1 MKPSTFKHPG
11 HGGIRILPTVLGTL
25 FAFSTLESAH
35 AHVKWFSPI
44 SFADKPNGFAEIL
57 TPTFYWLAI
66 LSMTVIALMV
76 LLEQWLDHK
85 PWMQKMDRWLT
96 SKSGRNVD
104 VMRLGMGATLLW
116 AWQAGTLLTPELKI
130 DLEWVFWLEFF
141 TAFLLIFPKT
151 LPLSGLGIILLYF
164 IGIWDFGFFYMLD
177 YMLFPGIGYFFIASQ
192 AKRKGIRQT
201 ALPAVYASVGFCLI
215 WLGIEKLVYPSW
227 ALLLLENHPI
237 LTLGLDHRFFLMGA
251 AFVEIS
257 LGFMIMVCL
266 QQRLLALT
274 ITLVF
279 FLTTL
284 VFGRQEIVGHTLIHA
299 VLIIFLIAGAG
310 TATPPIEWLPGKKF
324 RAPGA
329 AIGFV
334 FFLGTL
340 MFPYVYG
347 ANLHYETLTAQ
358 RASAPETVAQN
369 SAHSGKIEVGSFA
382 GNPPELGIA
391 IHKDPVSGW
400 NLELIAENFEFDPQA
415 AGKQPMPGRG
425 HAHLLING
433 KKKARIYSNWFHI
446 SALPEGKNQIEVTLN
461 ANNHA
466 TMTVDGIPVRAA
478 TEIEVIPEKLVK
490 EK

>member
-1 MKPSTFKHPG
+1 MKSLNTHNLRPA
-11 HGGIRILPTVLGTL
+11 GIRVSPTIIGTFIT
-25 FAFSTLESAH
+25 FAIPKSSD
-35 AHVKWFSPI
+35 AHVKWFSPT
-44 SFADKPNGFAEIL
+44 SFADKPNGFSEIL
-57 TPTFYWLAI
+57 TPTFFWLAI

-85 PWMQKMDRWLT
+85 PWMQKLDRWLS

-104 VMRLGMGATLLW
+104 IMRLGMGATLLW
-116 AWQAGTLLTPELKI
+116 AWQAGTLLTPELKV
-130 DLEWVFWLEFF
+130 DTEWIFWLEFL

-151 LPLSGLGIILLYF
+151 IPLSGVGVILLYF
-164 IGIWDFGFFYMLD
+164 LGIWKVGFFYMLD
-177 YMLFPGIGYFFIASQ
+177 YMLFPGIGYFFIVSQ
-192 AKRKGIRQT
+192 AKGKGVRQT
-201 ALPAVYASVGFCLI
+201 ALPAVYATVGFCLI

-227 ALLLLENHPI
+227 ALLLLDNHPI

-299 VLIIFLIAGAG
+299 VLVVFLIAGAG
-310 TATPPIEWLPGKKF
+310 TATPPIEWLPGRKF

-329 AIGFV
+329 AIGFAL
-334 FFLGTL
+334 FLGAL

-347 ANLHYETLTAQ
+347 AKLRHETLMTQ
-358 RASAPETVAQN
+358 RSGSSEAIAHRL
-369 SAHSGKIEVGSFA
+369 AHSTLLEVG
-382 GNPPELGIA
+382 NNPVDPPELGIA

-400 NLELIAENFEFDPQA
+400 NLELITENFEFDPQA
-415 AGKQPMPGRG
+415 AGSAPVSGKG
-425 HAHLLING
+425 HAHLYING
-433 KKKARIYSNWFHI
+433 VKKARIYSNWFHI
-446 SALPEGKNQIEVTLN
+446 ESLPKGKNEIEVTLN

-466 TMTVDGIPVRAA
+466 TLTVDGIPVSAV
-478 TEIEVIPEKLVK
+478 TEIEALPGKQGK
-490 EK
+490 GK

>member
-1 MKPSTFKHPG
+1 MKSSKFQNLGPA
-11 HGGIRILPTVLGTL
+11 GIRILPAIIGTFCT
-25 FAFSTLESAH
+25 FAALESSH
-35 AHVKWFSPI
+35 AHVKWFSPT
-44 SFADKPNGFAEIL
+44 SFADKPNGFEEIL

-85 PWMQKMDRWLT
+85 PWMQKLDSWLS
-96 SKSGRNVD
+96 SKSDRNVD

-130 DLEWVFWLEFF
+130 DNEWVFWLEFL

-151 LPLSGLGIILLYF
+151 IPISGVGIIFLYF
-164 IGIWDFGFFYMLD
+164 IGIWNFGFFYMLD
-177 YMLFPGIGYFFIASQ
+177 YMLFPGIGYFFIVSQ
-192 AKRKGIRQT
+192 AKDKGLRQT

-227 ALLLLENHPI
+227 ALLLLDDHPV
-237 LTLGLDHRFFLMGA
+237 LTLGLDHGFFLVGA

-266 QQRLLALT
+266 QQRLLAIT

-310 TATPPIEWLPGKKF
+310 TATPPIEWLPGTKF

-334 FFLGTL
+334 LFLGAL
-340 MFPYVYG
+340 MLPYVFG

-358 RASAPETVAQN
+358 RAVTPEAIAQN
-369 SAHSGKIEVGSFA
+369 SAHSTLLEVGH
-382 GNPPELGIA
+382 NPIDPPELGIA

-400 NLELIAENFEFDPQA
+400 NLELITENFEFDPQA
-415 AGKQPMPGRG
+415 AGEKPAQGKG
-425 HAHLLING
+425 HAHLYING
-433 KKKARIYSNWFHI
+433 KKKARIYNGWFHI
-446 SALPEGKNQIEVTLN
+446 NSLAEGMNKIEVTLN

-466 TMTVDGIPVRAA
+466 TLTVDGVPISAV
-478 TEIEVIPEKLVK
+478 TEIEAIPKATMQEK
-490 EK
+490 